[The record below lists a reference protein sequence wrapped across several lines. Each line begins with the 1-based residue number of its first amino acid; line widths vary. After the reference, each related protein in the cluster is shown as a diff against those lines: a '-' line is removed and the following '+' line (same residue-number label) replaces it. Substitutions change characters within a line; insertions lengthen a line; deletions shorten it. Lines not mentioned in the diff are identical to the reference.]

1 MKKIFKNIV
10 IILMVFSFA
19 GCEDYFETDPSDI
32 INSDDYISAQSEMYS
47 GYLGII
53 SKMQV
58 VGDQLVFMSDIRAD
72 FMEPTFNAPEELWQ
86 LYNYNYSQGNQYA
99 DPVDIYAVIIACND
113 YLEKMFAY
121 REEIGDAMD
130 NSTETNFKALISGTL
145 RIKAWT
151 YFQLAK
157 NYGEAIYFDDPVTEL
172 KDVTDASI
180 FTRLNSVDEIVDKC
194 LDLIDNGVNGIDG
207 TLEMNWGDWLD
218 PENPNDGQYHHWRY
232 ITPDWMALRCELIMT
247 QPSPDYAWVKDQ
259 VLTRL
264 STTFLEDGYMFR
276 LNAGWTS
283 NYYRIFA
290 EGIYYSRSA
299 ISSIIYDNVNNQS
312 NDLITYF
319 GKRYPAQYLI
329 RPTTY
334 AMSKYSDSDRRGR
347 YTNFL
352 NQDGDTVVGKYH
364 SNYRWRQPYQSDA
377 SIPIYRAH
385 DLHFWLAEAE
395 NHLGNW
401 DPAGALLNGGVHGR
415 FPAGLIDTTITQ
427 TGNDIKQ
434 WDLRYQTFM
443 ENSSYYNIGI
453 TGIVNGDFHELPDP
467 TAEDYDMTEEE
478 RIKAYDLALLD
489 GMLLEYPAEGRVMGM
504 LYRMAKRYNDMSII
518 ADRVVPKYPQSMQ
531 ESIRAKIMDGGFFID
546 YDLQ

>member
-10 IILMVFSFA
+10 VVLMLFSLA

-32 INSDDYISAQSEMYS
+32 INSEDYITAQSEMYS

-53 SKMQV
+53 TKLQTI
-58 VGDQLVFMSDIRAD
+58 GDQLIFMSDIRAD
-72 FMEPTFNAPEELWQ
+72 FMEPTYNAPQDLWEL
-86 LYNYNYSQGNQYA
+86 YYYNYSQTNEYA
-99 DPVDIYAVIIACND
+99 DPVDIYAVISACND
-113 YLEKMFAY
+113 YLQKMFAY
-121 REEIGDAMD
+121 REEVGDAMD
-130 NSTETNFKALISGTL
+130 NSTETNFNALISGTL

-172 KDVTDASI
+172 KDVTDNET
-180 FTRLNSVDEIVDKC
+180 FTHLTSVEAIVDKC
-194 LDLIDNGVNGIDG
+194 LELIDVGVNGIDG

-218 PENPNDGQYHHWRY
+218 PENPDDGQYYHWRY
-232 ITPDWMALRCELIMT
+232 ITPDWLCLRCELLIT
-247 QPSPDYAWVKDQ
+247 KNEGYAWIKDQ
-259 VLTRL
+259 ILNLLVE
-264 STTFLEDGYMFR
+264 TFNEDPYVYS

-290 EGIYYSRSA
+290 EGTYYRRSA
-299 ISSIIYDNVNNQS
+299 ITSIIYDYSNNQT

-334 AMSKYSDSDRRGR
+334 AMSKYGENDRRGQ

-352 NQDGDTVVGKYH
+352 YQDGDTVIGKYH

-377 SIPIYRAH
+377 SIPLYRGH
-385 DLHFWLAEAE
+385 DLHFWLAETE

-401 DPAGALLNGGVHGR
+401 DPAATLLNQGVAER
-415 FPAGLIDTTITQ
+415 WPAGVDTSEP
-427 TGNDIKQ
+427 Q
-434 WDLRYQTFM
+434 WDARYQDFLLHK
-443 ENSSYYNIGI
+443 SYNNIGI
-453 TGIVNGDFHELPDP
+453 TGSVNGEFHELPDP
-467 TAEDYDMTEEE
+467 TADDYEMTEAE

-489 GMLLEYPAEGRVMGM
+489 AMLLEYPAEGRVMGM
-504 LYRMAKRYNDMSII
+504 LYRMANRYNDMSII
-518 ADRVVPKYPQSMQ
+518 ADRIVPKYPESMQ
-531 ESIRAKIMDGGFFID
+531 EIVREKIMSGEFFID
-546 YDLQ
+546 WDHGK

>member
-10 IILMVFSFA
+10 VILMVFSFA
-19 GCEDYFETDPSDI
+19 GCEDYFNTNPSDI
-32 INSDDYISAQSEMYS
+32 INSEDYISAQSEMYS

-72 FMEPTFNAPEELWQ
+72 FMEPTVNAPEELWQ
-86 LYNYNYSQGNQYA
+86 LYNYNYSQTNQYA
-99 DPVDIYAVIIACND
+99 DPVDVYAVIIACND

-121 REEIGDAMD
+121 REEVGDAMD
-130 NSTETNFKALISGTL
+130 SRTEVNFKALISGTL

-172 KDVTDASI
+172 KDVSDKTI
-180 FTRLNSVDEIVDKC
+180 FTELNGVDQIVDKC

-207 TLEMNWGDWLD
+207 TLEINWGDWLD
-218 PENPNDGQYHHWRY
+218 PENPTDGQYQHWQY
-232 ITPDWMALRCELIMT
+232 ITPDWLCLRCELLVT
-247 QPSPDYAWVKDQ
+247 KNEGWAWIKDQ
-259 VLTRL
+259 IINRL
-264 STTFLEDGYMFR
+264 LENFYEDPYVYS
-276 LNAGWTS
+276 LNAGWNS

-290 EGIYYSRSA
+290 EGTYYRRSS
-299 ISSIIYDNVNNQS
+299 ISSIIYDYTNNQT

-334 AMSKYSDSDRRGR
+334 AMSKYNDNDRRGR

-364 SNYRWRQPYQSDA
+364 ANYRWRQPYQSDA
-377 SIPIYRAH
+377 SIPLYRGH

-395 NHLGNW
+395 NHLGYW
-401 DPAGALLNGGVHGR
+401 QPSGTLLNEGVAGR
-415 FPAGLIDTTITQ
+415 FPDQGEFDRN
-427 TGNDIKQ
+427 NDPTQ
-434 WDLRYQTFM
+434 WDARYRDFLLHRLY
-443 ENSSYYNIGI
+443 NNIGI
-453 TGIVNGDFHELPDP
+453 QGVVNGDFFELPDP
-467 TAEDYDMTEEE
+467 TAEDYEMTEDE

-489 GMLLEYPAEGRVMGM
+489 AMLLEFPAEGRVMGM
-504 LYRMAKRYNDMSII
+504 LYRMANRYNDMSII
-518 ADRVVPKYPQSMQ
+518 ADRIVPKYPESMQ